1 MLTNIPFLLRR
12 PAVYELNIIAAYAFL
27 IAGFFYY
34 LRAIQQKSRSSS
46 FLILVGILFGL
57 CIATR
62 VNQIIVVCILIL
74 GYFVIRRFLF
84 KEPLTSIGA
93 ELSIIIFPIALIG
106 IALCV
111 YNYIRFDSIL
121 EFGMKYQLSGIDTK
135 LVPGLSLR
143 RIGVGLYAYLFHS
156 YQMDLI
162 FPFIHILE
170 PRKPETSLA
179 NIWFT
184 ERILGI
190 FSYPF
195 FYLAT
200 ISIFAYSQII
210 KNQKL
215 VASLLLIMILCSTF
229 CLFSLTL
236 IQGVTMRYM
245 VDFLPLLL
253 IALLVSFELSRGY
266 IFKGGRIGGLVSSY
280 LFYSSIIC
288 SSLISL
294 FSSFSGTYDVLKI
307 VNPALYDQLKSIFY

>member
-1 MLTNIPFLLRR
+1 M
-12 PAVYELNIIAAYAFL
+12 
-27 IAGFFYY
+27 
-34 LRAIQQKSRSSS
+34 
-46 FLILVGILFGL
+46 
-57 CIATR
+57 
-62 VNQIIVVCILIL
+62 
-74 GYFVIRRFLF
+74 
-84 KEPLTSIGA
+84 
-93 ELSIIIFPIALIG
+93 IG